1 MFADGSHTAFYRP
14 PIPPL
19 VHSCAFF
26 FYCQQVWGKSGKKG
40 VYPLLFVD
48 DEFLADVC
56 LTTNT
61 LIPLLFVSPSVCV
74 VCCLHQ
80 FDEMRDLNEEGELKA
95 KIN

>member
-1 MFADGSHTAFYRP
+1 M
-14 PIPPL
+14 
-19 VHSCAFF
+19 
-26 FYCQQVWGKSGKKG
+26 WGKSGKKG